1 MLPKWHILFGAI
13 FSMLVYFIFNINLF
27 QVSLIF
33 LASIFIDFDHYLF
46 YVFRKKDFNLKRAY
60 IWHKSLPKDHKP
72 LMQIFHTIEFFI
84 IIFLLSFIWI
94 GFLFILI
101 GLLLHSIIELI
112 DMIYSKKFN
121 GREFSLISYLVRDK
135 KNYF

>member
-46 YVFRKKDFNLKRAY
+46 YVFRKKDFNLKRV
-60 IWHKSLPKDHKP
+60 
-72 LMQIFHTIEFFI
+72 
-84 IIFLLSFIWI
+84 
-94 GFLFILI
+94 
-101 GLLLHSIIELI
+101 
-112 DMIYSKKFN
+112 
-121 GREFSLISYLVRDK
+121 YLA
-135 KNYF
+135 

>member
-101 GLLLHSIIELI
+101 GLLLHSIIDLI

-121 GREFSLISYLVRDK
+121 GREFSLIRYLVRDK